1 MWRTSHGQGQSI
13 RIDYQNRGAA
23 DSRHRSALLSPT
35 SPAAC
40 SCVWPYATLP
50 PAAGHVNV

>member
-13 RIDYQNRGAA
+13 RIDYQYRGAA